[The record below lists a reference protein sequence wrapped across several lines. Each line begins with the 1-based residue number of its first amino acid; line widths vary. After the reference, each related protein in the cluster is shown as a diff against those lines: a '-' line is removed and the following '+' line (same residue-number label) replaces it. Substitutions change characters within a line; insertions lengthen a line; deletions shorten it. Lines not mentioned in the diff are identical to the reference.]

1 MANPKKAESV
11 IPDASQ
17 AKKFL
22 EVKAAW
28 LHQAL
33 VWPGGPLNAQTT
45 LIDTKCPDL
54 KMHLMPQGLLVT
66 AKNKQTLV
74 PYPNVSNCVL
84 VDKMEV

>member
-1 MANPKKAESV
+1 MSAVKKPVASIDAAAPKKY
-11 IPDASQ
+11 
-17 AKKFL
+17 L

-45 LIDTKCPDL
+45 LTDTKCPDMKL
-54 KMHLMPQGLLVT
+54 YLLPQGLLVT

-74 PYPNVSNCVL
+74 PYPNVCNCVL
-84 VDKMEV
+84 TDKIEV